1 MDSSS
6 EEIFSITNAQ
16 KGLAE
21 DQSGRQRRYLYSMI
35 IRTVCFLLTLVLPNP
50 YRWITLAGA
59 IFLPYIAVV
68 IANAGREGIR
78 KPQALRMPS
87 RRAISND
94 EN

>member
-59 IFLPYIAVV
+59 VFLPYIAVV

-78 KPQALRMPS
+78 KPQALRMRS

>member
-1 MDSSS
+1 MDSSN
-6 EEIFSITNAQ
+6 EEIFSITNTQ

-21 DQSGRQRRYLYSMI
+21 DQSGRQRRYLFSMI

-59 IFLPYIAVV
+59 VFLPYIAVV

-78 KPQALRMPS
+78 KPQSIRTAN
-87 RRAISND
+87 RRAISNNED
-94 EN
+94 

>member
-21 DQSGRQRRYLYSMI
+21 DQSARQRKYLFSMI

-50 YRWITLAGA
+50 YRWYTLAGA
-59 IFLPYIAVV
+59 VFLPYIAVI
-68 IANAGREGIR
+68 IANAGRESVR
-78 KPQALRMPS
+78 KPQSLRAPK
-87 RRAISND
+87 RQAISNNED
-94 EN
+94 